1 MKTAGK
7 NRTSTSATYKVTG
20 QAFAARN
27 MVENNWDCS
36 SSTHAIPQW
45 ELVLPAPL
53 CKHTNYPTRGT
64 VTTRSYSRTLPGQH
78 RQVLTQL
85 QPQNRNGNPGTLTR
99 LGSRGSLF
107 LKIKKARLLSKRKKK
122 NFPATHVKASAVFGN
137 HTKTILESFQ
147 NVILIP
153 HLRL

>member
-7 NRTSTSATYKVTG
+7 NCTSTSATYKVTG

-36 SSTHAIPQW
+36 SSRHAIPQW
-45 ELVLPAPL
+45 ALVLPSPL
-53 CKHTNYPTRGT
+53 CKHTNYPTIGM

-78 RQVLTQL
+78 RQVLIQL
-85 QPQNRNGNPGTLTR
+85 QPQNQSGNPGTLTC

-107 LKIKKARLLSKRKKK
+107 LKWKEPDYHK
-122 NFPATHVKASAVFGN
+122 NKFPATHVKSSAVFGN
-137 HTKTILESFQ
+137 HTKNIVESFQ

-153 HLRL
+153 RLRP